1 VKKCQVILDH
11 ALPRKLFGSLSF
23 EGMTLEQFVR
33 ALVREFIDHEIL
45 TRSAAIAFYAMLACV
60 PFIAVLLALSVQL
73 LPDFSMLPHGLRGVE
88 QQAVHELEHGMKT
101 LIPENAYDLL
111 DVQILRMQHGSPKAI
126 LSVSLAVSLWVASS
140 LFMAVMDALN
150 HIYGVNETRN
160 YWHRRIISMGMTVI
174 QSILLMGSLATIIAW
189 PQILTLVGLGPV
201 AAIAASVAHF
211 FGAFIITLFIFALA
225 FQIGPH
231 SPQREAW
238 ITPGSILGSTFF
250 LSITYL
256 FRVYVQHFGSY
267 DKVYGSLGGVMVLLL
282 WFWLSAAVLLGAAAI
297 NKVLDH
303 ANRAKSLDS

>member
-1 VKKCQVILDH
+1 VIFEH

-23 EGMTLEQFVR
+23 EGMTFEQFVR

-45 TRSAAIAFYAMLACV
+45 TRSAAIAFYAMLAFV

-73 LPDFSMLPHGLRGVE
+73 VPDITLLPHGLHGVE
-88 QQAVHELEHGMKT
+88 QQAVHELERAMKT
-101 LIPENAYDLL
+101 LIPENAYALL

-174 QSILLMGSLATIIAW
+174 QSILLMGSLVTIIAW
-189 PQILTLVGLGPV
+189 PQILMLMGLGPI
-201 AAIAASVAHF
+201 AAIVASIAHF
-211 FGAFIITLFIFALA
+211 FGAFLTMLLIFALA

-231 SPQREAW
+231 SEQRTAW
-238 ITPGSILGSTFF
+238 ITPGSLLGSAGFI
-250 LSITYL
+250 SITYL
-256 FRVYVQHFGSY
+256 FRLYVQHFGSY

-282 WFWLSAAVLLGAAAI
+282 WFWMSAAVLLGAAAV

-303 ANRAKSLDS
+303 AHRAKAVN